1 MGLWQIRVDS
11 WIMRNNELYGKTEEE
26 KFENLRT
33 VVNNKIQNM
42 CINDQQR
49 VLEVNKSL
57 FFLPIE
63 V

>member
-33 VVNNKIQNM
+33 VVNNKIQNR